1 MGFRD
6 EYPKIE
12 AANGVVIGVSPDPP
26 HRLQKFRAKND
37 LPFVLLSDP
46 DHAVAEMYGV
56 WGEKKMY
63 GKTFMGIIRSHF
75 VIDEEGRVVDARIK
89 VSPKQSVE
97 LAVAAV

>member
-6 EYPKIE
+6 ESPKIE
-12 AANGVVIGVSPDPP
+12 AANGVVIGVSPDPLE
-26 HRLQKFRAKND
+26 RLQRFRVKND

-46 DHAVAEMYGV
+46 DHEVAEMYGV

-63 GKTFMGIIRSHF
+63 GKTFMGIVRSHF

-97 LAVAAV
+97 LAVAAL

>member
-1 MGFRD
+1 VGFRD
-6 EYPKIE
+6 EFDKVQ

-26 HRLQKFRAKND
+26 QRLARFRAKNG

-46 DHAVAEMYGV
+46 DHAVAEAYGV

-63 GKTFMGIIRSHF
+63 GRTFWGIIRSHF
-75 VIDEEGRVVDARIK
+75 VLDEEGRVVDARVK

-97 LAVAAV
+97 LAVTAL